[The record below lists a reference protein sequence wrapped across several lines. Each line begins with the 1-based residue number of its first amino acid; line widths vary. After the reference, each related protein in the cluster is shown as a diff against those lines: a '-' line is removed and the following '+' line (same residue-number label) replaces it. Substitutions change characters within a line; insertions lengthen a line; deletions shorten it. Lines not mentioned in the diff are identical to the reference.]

1 MTVAAP
7 RTPAATRESRE
18 SRDSW
23 RPLPRRR
30 PVRRANAALAIRKPL
45 PRRTYLILVTAS
57 VAGPVAVWLVLGA
70 VGAVDPRYLPSLG
83 RVWRAGLDMAANGQL
98 AGDAW
103 ATVQRIAAGYGLA
116 VVVSV
121 PLGILMGTFN
131 AANALL
137 EPMSGL
143 LRYLPAAAF
152 TPLVL
157 IWLGIGE
164 PPKIAL
170 IFIGTVFFNMLMTAD
185 AVRLVPAELLDVA
198 YTLGARRFE
207 VLGKVIV
214 PHALPG
220 MIDAVRVNFAAAW
233 NLVVVAELVNS
244 ETGLGKRILLSQR
257 FTQTDKIF
265 AILAVIAAIGLLT
278 DVLLRLARNRIG
290 RWVG

>member
-1 MTVAAP
+1 VTVTAP
-7 RTPAATRESRE
+7 RTPAADRASW
-18 SRDSW
+18 DS
-23 RPLPRRR
+23 LPRRR
-30 PVRRANAALAIRKPL
+30 PARRARAALAIRKPL
-45 PRRTYLILVTAS
+45 PRRTYLILVAVS
-57 VAGPVAVWLVLGA
+57 LAGPVVGWLVLGA
-70 VGAVDPRYLPSLG
+70 TGAVDPRFLPSLG
-83 RVWRAGLDMAANGQL
+83 HVWRAGLDMAADGQL

-116 VVVSV
+116 VAVSV

-185 AVRLVPAELLDVA
+185 AVRLVPTELLDVA
-198 YTLGARRFE
+198 YTLGARRRE

-290 RWVG
+290 RWAR